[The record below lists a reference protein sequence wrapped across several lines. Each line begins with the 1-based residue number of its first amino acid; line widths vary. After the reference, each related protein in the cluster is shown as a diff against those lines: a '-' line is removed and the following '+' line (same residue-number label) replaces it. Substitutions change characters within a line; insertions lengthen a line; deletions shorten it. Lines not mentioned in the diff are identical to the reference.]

1 MFKRLN
7 SQFFGSVLM
16 KGRRTRVQTG
26 TGGRRQKINVD
37 VYDFRDLKCEDVE
50 RCCGGNTE
58 KFLVPEG
65 VLSQS

>member
-1 MFKRLN
+1 
-7 SQFFGSVLM
+7 M
-16 KGRRTRVQTG
+16 KGRGTRIQTG

-50 RCCGGNTE
+50 SWCGGNAE
-58 KFLVPEG
+58 RFLVPEG